1 MTLTPPSLPPATI
14 APSSHPDPPHP
25 IRTPT
30 LPLYPTPTPTLHP
43 HQVKLF
49 HAAEDGQQT
58 EMGTLPANGHA
69 LTFETRDTHGWAAK
83 SFSGI
88 TLLELP
94 PGAVRTSQTVDVHEC
109 DLNSANRRLHHGW
122 R

>member
-1 MTLTPPSLPPATI
+1 MPRLQPYLA
-14 APSSHPDPPHP
+14 
-25 IRTPT
+25 
-30 LPLYPTPTPTLHP
+30 
-43 HQVKLF
+43 QVKLF

-58 EMGTLPANGHA
+58 EMGTLPAHGHA

-88 TLLELP
+88 TLLELV
-94 PGAVRTSQTVDVHEC
+94 PGTVSTSQTVDVHEC
-109 DLNSANRRLHHGW
+109 DLSSANRRLHHGW